1 RPTGGWGW
9 ARPPHP
15 PRQQRD
21 CSEPIMSM
29 TRILYGSDFHGSDA
43 VFRKFLAAGIQ
54 YKANALMVGG
64 DVTGKAM
71 IPVIHQG
78 GGRYEAD
85 LFGEEKRAANA
96 DELQAVQKAVSQ
108 VGFYPIV
115 LEKDEAEEMEG
126 DPAKMGARFEQEMCQ
141 RVREWMRLAEEKL
154 TPLRMTLYFMA
165 GNDDL
170 ESIDKVIEEFT
181 SVRNPDTRHYEM
193 EGGYEVV
200 GLSNANLTP
209 WLCARD
215 VDEDVLT
222 RKLDELAGMLQKPEH
237 AIAMLHVPPYA
248 SGLDACPELDKNL
261 KIITQGGQ
269 VVMKSAGSPA
279 VKAFI
284 EKVQPMLSLHGHIH
298 ESPGHVR
305 SGRTLMIN
313 AGSEY
318 AEGIMKAAIIN
329 LENRKVKG
337 HMLISA

>member
-1 RPTGGWGW
+1 
-9 ARPPHP
+9 
-15 PRQQRD
+15 
-21 CSEPIMSM
+21 M
-29 TRILYGSDFHGSDA
+29 TLIRILYGSDFHGSDA
-43 VFRKFLAAGIQ
+43 VYRKFLAAGIQ
-54 YKANALMVGG
+54 YKANVLMVGG

-78 GGRYEAD
+78 GGRYEAE
-85 LFGEEKRAANA
+85 LFGEAKKAATP
-96 DELQAVQKAVSQ
+96 DELKTLQKAVSQ

-115 LEKDEAEEMEG
+115 LDKDEAEELEG
-126 DPAKMGARFEQEMCQ
+126 DPAKMGARFEHEMCQ
-141 RVREWMRLAEEKL
+141 RVREWMQLAEEKL
-154 TPLRMTLYFMA
+154 VPLKMQLYFMA

-170 ESIDKVIEEFT
+170 ESVDNVVEEFK
-181 SVRNPDTRHYEM
+181 SIRNPDMRHFDM

-215 VDEDVLT
+215 VGEEVLT
-222 RKLDELAGMLQKPEH
+222 GKLEQLAGMIREPEH
-237 AIAMLHVPPYA
+237 TIAILHVPPFGT
-248 SGLDACPELDKNL
+248 GLDTCPELDKNL

-284 EKVQPMLSLHGHIH
+284 DKVRPMLSLHGHIH

-305 SGRTLMIN
+305 NGRTLMIN

-329 LENRKVKG
+329 LENGKVKG